1 MEKETQKLNKVDKV
15 DKIDTVTPD
24 AIPEIFIPQQLANSN
39 EALVRLG
46 YAQVIKKNKLG
57 QIIDLHIDIAGI
69 AKFMGDVVSKFE
81 GLGNKP

>member
-15 DKIDTVTPD
+15 DKETPD
-24 AIPEIFIPQQLANSN
+24 STPEILISQQLANSN

-69 AKFMGDVVSKFE
+69 ARFMGDVVSKFE
-81 GLGNKP
+81 GLGA

>member
-1 MEKETQKLNKVDKV
+1 MEKETQKLNKIDKVDKV
-15 DKIDTVTPD
+15 DKETPD
-24 AIPEIFIPQQLANSN
+24 STPEILISQQLANSN

-69 AKFMGDVVSKFE
+69 ARFMGDVVSKFE
-81 GLGNKP
+81 GLGA